1 MLGLGL
7 AISQYLLRVSHNVT
21 VIARSE
27 APLRELQTR
36 YPHQVKVL
44 AGDLS
49 DFSLAQK
56 AVDLTVK
63 EFGRLDGLVI
73 NHGILSPV
81 TQVGDSDV
89 EAWKHH
95 FDVNFFSGVAFVR
108 S

>member
-1 MLGLGL
+1 MTIL
-7 AISQYLLRVSHNVT
+7 
-21 VIARSE
+21 ARSE

-36 YPHQVKVL
+36 YPQQVQFL

-56 AVDLTVK
+56 AIDLTIS

-73 NHGILSPV
+73 SHGILPPV
-81 TQVGDSDV
+81 TQVGDSDI
-89 EAWKHH
+89 EDWKHH

-108 S
+108 

>member
-7 AISQYLLRVSHNVT
+7 AISHYLLNVSHNVT
-21 VIARSE
+21 VLARSE

-36 YPHQVKVL
+36 YPQQVKVL

-56 AVDLTVK
+56 AVDLTIK

-73 NHGILSPV
+73 NHGMLSPV
-81 TQVGDSDV
+81 TRVGDSDV
-89 EAWKHH
+89 EAWKDN
-95 FDVNFFSGVAFVR
+95 FDVNFFSGIALVR

>member
-7 AISQYLLRVSHNVT
+7 AISHYLLKESHNVT
-21 VIARSE
+21 IIARSE
-27 APLRELQTR
+27 VPLIELQTR
-36 YPHQVKVL
+36 YPQQVQVL

-49 DFSLAQK
+49 NFSLAQK
-56 AVDLTVK
+56 AVDLTVR

-73 NHGILSPV
+73 SHGILPPV
-81 TQVGDSDV
+81 THVGDCDV

-95 FDVNFFSGVAFVR
+95 FDVNFFSGVAFVG